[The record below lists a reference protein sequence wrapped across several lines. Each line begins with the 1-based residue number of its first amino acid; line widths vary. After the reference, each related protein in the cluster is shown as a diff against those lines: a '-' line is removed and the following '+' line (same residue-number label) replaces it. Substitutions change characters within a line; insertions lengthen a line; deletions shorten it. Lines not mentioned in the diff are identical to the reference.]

1 LLRVFYQSFKKILKT
16 IKKKKVA
23 AHENSKMCVW
33 QIKITSTMAKKN
45 FLFID
50 FHHNKEIHKYFS
62 K

>member
-33 QIKITSTMAKKN
+33 QIKITSTMAKKK
-45 FLFID
+45 FPI
-50 FHHNKEIHKYFS
+50 Y
-62 K
+62 